1 MVPAPAPEE
10 EGRASRLSLIDTL
23 PPEVRQ
29 RARTA
34 PFPRWFEPMK
44 ATLVDEPF
52 SRSGWLF
59 EPKLDGVRC
68 LVFRHGGRLE
78 LWSRNHLPL
87 NSQYPE
93 LSQAFQEEPA
103 PVFIVDGEIA
113 ALENGVSSFSRLQ
126 QRMQVRD
133 PSPDLRR
140 RVPVRFYAFDLLYLD
155 DSDLRTVPLRHR
167 KQLLKRALAF
177 DGRLT
182 YTAHRATDGKGY
194 FAEACRRHWEGIIAK
209 DGDSCYVSR
218 RSRDWQK
225 FKCIHEQ
232 EFVVIGYTDP
242 KGQRAG
248 FGALLVGY
256 YDHGA
261 LAYAGKVGTGFD
273 TATLGRM
280 SRQLASLQTGSAPWP
295 APRGVHWVK
304 PKLVAQLAFTEW
316 TSDGKLRH
324 PRFVGLR
331 NDKDPREVVREG

>member
-1 MVPAPAPEE
+1 MVPAPATEE
-10 EGRASRLSLIDTL
+10 ERRVGRLSLIDTL
-23 PPEVRQ
+23 PPEVRP
-29 RARTA
+29 RARAA

-52 SRSGWLF
+52 SRAGWLF

-68 LVFRHGGRLE
+68 VVFRNRERLE
-78 LWSRNHLPL
+78 LWSRNHLRL

-93 LSQAFQEEPA
+93 LAEAFQGEPA

-113 ALENGVSSFSRLQ
+113 ALEHGVSSFARLQ
-126 QRMQVRD
+126 QRMQVHD
-133 PSPDLRR
+133 PSAALRR
-140 RVPVRFYAFDLLYLD
+140 RVPVRFYAFDLLYFD
-155 DSDLRTVPLRHR
+155 NFDLREVPLRHR

-177 DGRLT
+177 NARLY
-182 YTAHRATDGKGY
+182 YTEHRATGGKAY
-194 FAEACRRHWEGIIAK
+194 FDEACRRNWEGIIAK
-209 DGDSCYVSR
+209 DGDSRYVST
-218 RSRDWQK
+218 RSRAWQK

-232 EFVVIGYTDP
+232 EFVIVGYTDP

-256 YDHGA
+256 YDRGA

-273 TATLGRM
+273 TATLHRM
-280 SRQLASLQTGSAPWP
+280 SRQLASLATGSAPWP

-331 NDKDPREVVREG
+331 DDKDPHEVVREG